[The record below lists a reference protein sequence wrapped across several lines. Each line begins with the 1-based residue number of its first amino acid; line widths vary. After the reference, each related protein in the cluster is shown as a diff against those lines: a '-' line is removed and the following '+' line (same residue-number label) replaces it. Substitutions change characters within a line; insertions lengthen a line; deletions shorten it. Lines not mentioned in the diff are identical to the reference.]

1 MNEVT
6 HVDFHKTYTTK
17 TPLNFFRTMLVRNSI
32 ETCDNY

>member
-6 HVDFHKTYTTK
+6 HVDFYKTYTTK

-32 ETCDNY
+32 ETSDNY